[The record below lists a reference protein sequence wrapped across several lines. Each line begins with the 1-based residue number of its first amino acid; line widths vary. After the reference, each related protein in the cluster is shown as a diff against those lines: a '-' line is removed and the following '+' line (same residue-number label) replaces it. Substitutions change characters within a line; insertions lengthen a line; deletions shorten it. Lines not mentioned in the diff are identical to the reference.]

1 MELTSHLPPSDRQR
15 VEDRLR
21 NDLMAWLT
29 TVQPDGQPVSVPV
42 WFLMRENGTILLYT
56 QPKKEK
62 LRNIADN
69 PKVSLVL
76 DVTDIGRNIVRIEG
90 LARHDPDQL
99 AADQEPAYLAT
110 YLELIG
116 AIFGTPERFTELFS
130 ALFSAALVITPTRL
144 RT

>member
-62 LRNIADN
+62 LRNIA
-69 PKVSLVL
+69 
-76 DVTDIGRNIVRIEG
+76 T
-90 LARHDPDQL
+90 
-99 AADQEPAYLAT
+99 
-110 YLELIG
+110 
-116 AIFGTPERFTELFS
+116 TPR
-130 ALFSAALVITPTRL
+130 
-144 RT
+144 